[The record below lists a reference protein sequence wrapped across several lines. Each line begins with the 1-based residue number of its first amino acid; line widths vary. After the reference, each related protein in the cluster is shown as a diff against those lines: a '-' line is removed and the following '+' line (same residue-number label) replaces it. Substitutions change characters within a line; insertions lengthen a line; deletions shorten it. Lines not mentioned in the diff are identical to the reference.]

1 MTAPENGVPAA
12 ADDPWAS
19 SYSSPTTPRETYER
33 ELDAAGYGEGQRAR
47 YIAQSGHD
55 AEYAACQWDEM
66 VVPSAQ
72 AAGIIPEPPID
83 TDDEETAR

>member
-1 MTAPENGVPAA
+1 MTAPENTQPAP

-19 SYSSPTTPRETYER
+19 SYSSPTTPRKTYER
-33 ELDAAGYGEGQRAR
+33 ELDAAGYGETQRAR
-47 YIAQSGHD
+47 YIAESGD
-55 AEYAACQWDEM
+55 DEYAACQWDEM